1 MASFHWIQSWSER
14 LYQWLLLAYP
24 SEFRREFGQEMAQ
37 TFRDYCREELR
48 AGGIPR
54 LLPLWGTVFY
64 DFMKS
69 VSIEHLLNV
78 KNMFL
83 HDKEYSMLN
92 APLQL
97 QVAQLTDIGRKRPS
111 NEDNLIAVLPED
123 LSILNQKGAL
133 FVVADGMGGHS
144 YGEVASQIAIDQI
157 REVYYQDTSS
167 DIPTALTNAIK
178 QANAAIY
185 QEAQSKPSP
194 ANKSVSMGTTCVA
207 VVIKDRTLYIANVG
221 DSLAY
226 LINDQEI
233 RQLAE
238 NHSFVA
244 EQMRKGLMSKE
255 DARTS
260 EQRNVITRALGTKAE
275 EEISLTITTDAQP
288 GDILVLCTDGL
299 HGQISED
306 EMREIVTRYP
316 PEESAKLLIERA
328 NENGGLDNITA
339 IVIKIS

>member
-1 MASFHWIQSWSER
+1 MASFYWIQSCSER

-24 SEFRREFGQEMAQ
+24 SEFRREFGQEMTQ
-37 TFRDYCREELR
+37 TFRDYCREELST
-48 AGGIPR
+48 GGPPR

-69 VSIEHLLNV
+69 VPIEHLLNV
-78 KNMFL
+78 KNLFL

-123 LSILNQKGAL
+123 HSILDQKGAL

-144 YGEVASQIAIDQI
+144 YGELASQIAIEQI
-157 REVYYQDTSS
+157 REAYYQDTSS

-185 QEAQSKPSP
+185 KEAQSKS
-194 ANKSVSMGTTCVA
+194 ASDNKSSSMGTTCVA
-207 VVIKDRTLYIANVG
+207 VVIKDRTLYVANAG

-238 NHSFVA
+238 NHSWVA
-244 EQMRKGLMSKE
+244 EQVRLGLMSKE

-260 EQRNVITRALGTKAE
+260 EKRNIISRALGTKAE
-275 EEISLTITTDAQP
+275 EEISLSSTDAQP
-288 GDILVLCTDGL
+288 GDTLVLCTDGL
-299 HGQISED
+299 HGPVSED
-306 EMREIVTRYP
+306 EMREIVTQYP
-316 PEESAKLLIERA
+316 PEESTKLLIERA
-328 NENGGLDNITA
+328 NEKGGLDNITA
-339 IVIKIS
+339 IVVKIS

>member
-1 MASFHWIQSWSER
+1 MASFHWMQSWSER

-37 TFRDYCREELR
+37 AFRDCCREELR

-54 LLPLWGTVFY
+54 LIPLWGTVFY

-111 NEDNLIAVLPED
+111 NEDNLITVLPED
-123 LSILNQKGAL
+123 HSILEQKGAL

-144 YGEVASQIAIDQI
+144 YGEIASQIAIDQI

-185 QEAQSKPSP
+185 QEAHSKPSP
-194 ANKSVSMGTTCVA
+194 DNKGTGMGTTCVA
-207 VVIKDRTLYIANVG
+207 AVIKDRTLYIANVG

-238 NHSFVA
+238 NHSWVV
-244 EQMRKGLMSKE
+244 EQVRLGLMSEE

-260 EQRNVITRALGTKAE
+260 EKRNVITRALGTKE
-275 EEISLTITTDAQP
+275 EEEVSLTTTDAQP
-288 GDILVLCTDGL
+288 GDTLVLCTDGL
-299 HGQISED
+299 HGPVSED
-306 EMREIVTRYP
+306 EMREIVTAYP
-316 PEESAKLLIERA
+316 PEESTKRLIERA
-328 NENGGLDNITA
+328 NESGGLDNITA